1 MRTAIADTC
10 CLINLYASQRLSAII
25 AASIEQ
31 AFVPNIVLSEC
42 LYIRQQ
48 SEDKPNQ
55 VVSVTVDLHP
65 LIDAGIL
72 FLTDLAGEVELDR
85 FVQLATL
92 IDDCEAACLA
102 IAAVRGLALAT
113 DDRRAIQVA
122 TDLGVSVVTTPELLK
137 NWKECGSPEQHE
149 VTEAILRIEKYG
161 RFRPHS
167 TCAYARWWAEQRLL

>member
-1 MRTAIADTC
+1 M
-10 CLINLYASQRLSAII
+10 

-31 AFVPNIVLSEC
+31 AFVPKMVLNEC

-48 SEDKPNQ
+48 SEDNPHH
-55 VVSVTVDLHP
+55 VVPVAVDFRP

-85 FVQLATL
+85 FVQLAGV

-102 IAAVRGLALAT
+102 IAAVRGLTLAT

-137 NWKECGSPEQHE
+137 NWKECASPAQPE

-167 TCAYARWWAEQRLL
+167 TSAYAHWWAAQKLQ